1 MRRIFLIALLAIGII
16 ASAQDNIQFGI
27 GEAQSTSDIS
37 EEAKNVLKS
46 KLSQILNRHSAA
58 AGGDYG
64 VFKVVPTLDVGDAQ
78 STSGL
83 VKNVVQIEGSV
94 VLTAENEWDNSQ
106 YYTVSVP
113 LTAVVSGSVKDPALM
128 LARSIKITDPVYMRF
143 IKKSRE
149 NISRALEQDCTVTVE
164 RAQSFIT
171 AGYEDYALAIL
182 LALPPGNACN
192 DLSQDLIGSI
202 RALREADEQKKEDKE
217 RELRAE
223 KMKLAE
229 MKIKSGSDTES
240 DVNTDE
246 VISTDSGVENAEI
259 FISDPAWTL
268 KVLSCKW
275 IPENRRVSVGLKVEN
290 KNTSDNSYYFEI
302 LNAIADSGDT
312 YGWNSFVTSSYTLNV
327 PPEVPVKC
335 GFDIKCN
342 SNPQKLSFVKFRIG
356 SVTFEIKNL
365 PVASN

>member
-1 MRRIFLIALLAIGII
+1 MKRILLIALTTIGLF

-37 EEAKNVLKS
+37 EEAANVLRS

-64 VFKVVPTLDVGDAQ
+64 VFKVVPTLDVGDTK

-83 VKNVVQIEGSV
+83 VKNVIQVEGNV

-113 LTAVVSGSVKDPALM
+113 LTAAVSGSLEDPALL

-143 IKKSRE
+143 IKKARE
-149 NISRALEQDCTVTVE
+149 NIARALEQDCTVTVE
-164 RAQSFIT
+164 RAQAFIT
-171 AGYEDYALAIL
+171 AGYENYALAIL
-182 LALPPGNACN
+182 LALPPGNSCN
-192 DLSQDLIGSI
+192 DLSQELIGSI
-202 RALREADEQKKEDKE
+202 RALRKADEQKKEDKE
-217 RELRAE
+217 RELRAD

-229 MKIKSGSDTES
+229 MKIKSGSGSDS
-240 DVNTDE
+240 DVDVDE
-246 VISTDSGVENAEI
+246 VISVDSGMENAEI

-275 IPENRRVSVGLKVEN
+275 MPENRRVSVGLKVEN
-290 KNTSDNSYYFEI
+290 KNTSDASYYFEI
-302 LNAIADSGDT
+302 LNAIAENGDT
-312 YGWNSFVTSSYTLNV
+312 YGWNSFVTRSSSLSV